1 MNHYQL
7 ITHGQTSGL
16 DASTNDVNG
25 KNFYGMRP
33 VEVAA
38 QAGDVDEFTA
48 IVSHPGFSPSG
59 ARPHMFAEVGRISDG
74 YGDASFRRLKPAL
87 DAYKARFL

>member
-1 MNHYQL
+1 MDTARAIERFLNSPALGEGTRKSYRH
-7 ITHGQTSGL
+7 
-16 DASTNDVNG
+16 
-25 KNFYGMRP
+25 
-33 VEVAA
+33 
-38 QAGDVDEFTA
+38 DVDEFTA